1 MASLAALCVCH
12 VRIGWALVAKDFR
25 YAYVAQYS
33 SVLLPWHYSLSALW
47 VGLIGTNG
55 SGKTTLLRCLAA
67 LIRPTAGE
75 AAWFGETAGS
85 RPSQRCLVGMVTH
98 ESRLYPQ
105 LSLRENLVF
114 AGRMYGVNRPGEAA
128 SRWLRQTGLDRCEK
142 LRPAQ
147 ISRGMHQRLAVARA
161 LIHDPPILLLDE
173 PISGLDVEGAEW
185 LAQTLLGLRG
195 PGRTICFSSHDP
207 VRTEQLAH
215 QVWELRGGR
224 LCAQDARD
232 QRDARDQKGE

>member
-1 MASLAALCVCH
+1 MTEHDTALQTCGLSQDYGSRCVLRQLDLAVPRGMC
-12 VRIGWALVAKDFR
+12 
-25 YAYVAQYS
+25 
-33 SVLLPWHYSLSALW
+33 

-75 AAWFGETAGS
+75 VRWFGARAGS
-85 RPSQRCLVGMVTH
+85 RPSQRCLVGMVAH
-98 ESRLYPQ
+98 ESRLYPE

-128 SRWLRQTGLDRCEK
+128 GRWLRQTGLDRHEK

-173 PISGLDVEGAEW
+173 PFSGLDVEGAEW

-195 PGRTICFSSHDP
+195 QGRTICFSSHDP

-215 QVWELRGGR
+215 QVRELRGGR
-224 LCAQDARD
+224 LCATGR
-232 QRDARDQKGE
+232 KGPKRE